1 MYDYLALAPVI
12 LPVIGALIAL
22 ALYQYYKPA
31 FEAFLI
37 IYTALLFALDLGYL
51 LQLQGGM
58 KPLSYGPL
66 TLDAPGMVISAV
78 VCFLGVL
85 IMFYSFAYKQRP
97 QYDST
102 YFAAYLMM
110 MGFMSGLANSGNVV
124 IMLIFLEAATVI
136 SAVLVLFGRTRRSI
150 KAATL
155 YLTISIFE
163 VLLVLYGAF
172 ILYNHTHSFDVL
184 TNLSQIPAGDQ
195 MLLALLFLFGFGT
208 KAGLLPLGL
217 IWLPPAHSE
226 APPPISATMSGIL
239 ISASVIAMIR
249 AVYPFYAGA
258 GFDTIMLIVVGFG
271 LLNMIVGMIMA
282 FFQEDLKRVLAW
294 SSISQM
300 GYIIMGLG
308 LATTLGVSGA
318 LFHITNHML
327 FKGCLFLISGALILG
342 VNTRQLH
349 KMGGLWKRMPI
360 TAICFAIA
368 GLAMAG
374 LPLLNGAAS
383 KGLIEEATMD
393 AASIWWGYEWF
404 AYAQL
409 LGSLI
414 TALYLFRAFYLI
426 FLGKEKPGF
435 EKSSDPPL
443 YMLLPILIMVTLC
456 VFLGLFPGTVEG
468 LFQFAANALLHPGA

>member
-1 MYDYLALAPVI
+1 MNDYLALAPVI
-12 LPVIGALIAL
+12 LPVVGALIAL
-22 ALYQYYKPA
+22 AAYRYYRKA
-31 FEAFLI
+31 FEAFVIVYSVFLFLI
-37 IYTALLFALDLGYL
+37 NLGYL
-51 LQLQGGM
+51 LMLQGGM

-66 TLDAPGMVISAV
+66 TLDASGMVISTV
-78 VCFLGVL
+78 VCFLGLLV
-85 IMFYSFAYKQRP
+85 MFYSFAYKRRP

-110 MGFMSGLANSGNVV
+110 MGFMSGLACSSNVV

-136 SAVLVLFGRTRRSI
+136 SAVLVLFGRTKRSI
-150 KAATL
+150 QAATI

-163 VLLVLYGAF
+163 VLLVMYGAF
-172 ILYNHTHSFDVL
+172 ILYNHTHSFDVT
-184 TNLSQIPAGDQ
+184 TNLALIPDSDKF
-195 MLLALLFLFGFGT
+195 LLALLFLFGFGT

-239 ISASVIAMIR
+239 ISASVVAMMR
-249 AVYPFYAGA
+249 AVYPFYGSS
-258 GFDTIMLIVVGFG
+258 GFDLVMLIVVSFG
-271 LLNMIVGMIMA
+271 VLNMIVGMIMA
-282 FFQEDLKRVLAW
+282 LFQEDLKRVLAY

-300 GYIIMGLG
+300 GYIIVGLG
-308 LATTLGVSGA
+308 LATSLGVYGA

-349 KMGGLWKRMPI
+349 KMGGLGKRMPI

-383 KGLIEEATMD
+383 KAAIEEATAH
-393 AASIWWGYEWF
+393 AATIWWGYEWF
-404 AYAQL
+404 AYLQII
-409 LGSLI
+409 GSI
-414 TALYLFRAFYLI
+414 VTFLYLFRAFYLI

-435 EKSSDPPL
+435 DKSSDPPL
-443 YMLLPILIMVTLC
+443 YMLIPILIMVALC
-456 VFLGLFPGTVEG
+456 IILGLFPGLTEG
-468 LFQFAANALLHPGA
+468 LLQLAADSLLHTGA